1 MRAVNVLGKMTLGAA
16 VHTSVA
22 VLSLAPSLTS
32 DTHAVRIT
40 YVSHLSSR
48 KIPRKKSAM
57 KPIHN
62 ELVLL
67 AICNHDQNAA
77 DGVGTF
83 VPDMLYSYTWTPILE
98 SKVFVIWVQ
107 FLRQDRDNF

>member
-1 MRAVNVLGKMTLGAA
+1 MRAVNVPGKMTLGAA

-22 VLSLAPSLTS
+22 ILSLAPSLTA
-32 DTHAVRIT
+32 DTHAVRVT
-40 YVSHLSSR
+40 YVSHLPLR
-48 KIPRKKSAM
+48 KIPRKERAM

-67 AICNHDQNAA
+67 TICNHDQNAT
-77 DGVGTF
+77 DSVGTF

-98 SKVFVIWVQ
+98 SEVFVIWVQ
-107 FLRQDRDNF
+107 FLRQGRDNF